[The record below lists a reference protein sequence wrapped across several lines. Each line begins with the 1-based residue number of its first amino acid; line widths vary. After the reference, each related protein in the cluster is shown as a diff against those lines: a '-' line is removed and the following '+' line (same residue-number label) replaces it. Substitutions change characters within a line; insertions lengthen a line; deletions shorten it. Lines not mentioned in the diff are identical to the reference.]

1 MFIKIKG
8 ISPLKGINKWALEGA
23 LRNMSWNKDLR
34 PGQERLI
41 KKIMNSGKVGVQS
54 QIYVRIGLEE
64 QSQGTRNKARKQS
77 RQNAED
83 MCGRKTRMG
92 CPVTLI
98 LIMV

>member
-1 MFIKIKG
+1 M
-8 ISPLKGINKWALEGA
+8 
-23 LRNMSWNKDLR
+23 
-34 PGQERLI
+34 
-41 KKIMNSGKVGVQS
+41 QS

-98 LIMV
+98 LIMVQACLDQKGVLLESQNCI